1 MMTKCKHL
9 YGIADKFYKRN
20 VVKELEF
27 HKEKWTKKMKKLKGQ
42 GELRLINHFQQWSSL
57 KRVFK
62 SEMKFKAGAIGD
74 RRKTNRD
81 HDKITAK

>member
-27 HKEKWTKKMKKLKGQ
+27 HKEQWTKQMKKLKG
-42 GELRLINHFQQWSSL
+42 
-57 KRVFK
+57 
-62 SEMKFKAGAIGD
+62 
-74 RRKTNRD
+74 
-81 HDKITAK
+81 

>member
-1 MMTKCKHL
+1 M
-9 YGIADKFYKRN
+9 
-20 VVKELEF
+20 
-27 HKEKWTKKMKKLKGQ
+27 
-42 GELRLINHFQQWSSL
+42 
-57 KRVFK
+57 VFFETSVK